1 MNQPGSVE
9 NLNRPPRQ
17 ALRVCLLAAAHAWL
31 LASCSVD
38 RPLDVVTG
46 PAYTPANI
54 HRDAPKLPINLRRVA
69 VLPLATSLDVSS
81 DAVARETLEPIL
93 LEELAKTGLFEI
105 VKVSPEKLQQRT
117 GQSRWL
123 AEDKLPV
130 TFLQTIQDTYACDAV
145 LFSQVTVFRAYPP
158 LAIGWRLKLVGI
170 PGTLTHWAADEV
182 FDAGQP
188 AVVNSARLHQKGRQ
202 QPGGPI
208 DDSRAIL
215 QSPRRF
221 GHYTAAALM
230 GTLPQR

>member
-9 NLNRPPRQ
+9 TLKRQ
-17 ALRVCLLAAAHAWL
+17 SRHAIRVCLLAATHAWL
-31 LASCSVD
+31 LTSCSID
-38 RPLDVVTG
+38 RPMDVVTG
-46 PAYTPANI
+46 AAYTPSNV

-69 VLPLATSLDVSS
+69 VLPLATSLDSS
-81 DAVARETLEPIL
+81 HETAARECLEPIL
-93 LEELAKTGLFEI
+93 LEELAKTGRFEI

-117 GQSRWL
+117 GQPRWL
-123 AEDKLPV
+123 AEAKLPAG
-130 TFLQTIQDTYACDAV
+130 FLQSIQDTYACDAV

-158 LAIGWRLKLVGI
+158 LAIGWRLKLVGM
-170 PGTLTHWAADEV
+170 PGTLTHWAVDEV

-188 AVVNSARLHQKGRQ
+188 AVVNGARLYQKGQQ
-202 QPGGPI
+202 QPGGPF

-221 GHYTAAALM
+221 GHYTAATLV